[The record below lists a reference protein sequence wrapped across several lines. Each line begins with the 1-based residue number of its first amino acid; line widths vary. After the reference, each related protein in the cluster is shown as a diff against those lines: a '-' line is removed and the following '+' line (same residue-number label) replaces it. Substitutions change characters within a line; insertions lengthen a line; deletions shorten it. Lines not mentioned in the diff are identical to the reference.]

1 MSPVLTKEGL
11 FAVATVLSNGEMKFN
26 LYSTSVGH
34 PDWEDINRRA
44 DKMVQEVSGVVEFDS
59 GTLEEKAAEVRR
71 VAGGLST
78 FARSLFTNHARL
90 KKGDH
95 TLLPPYFILTMLNK
109 CNFSCTYCDNHAYKG
124 YYDLPEIKDIGLEQ
138 SKEILRIIG
147 KNVSAIYFCGG
158 EPTLHKDLPELAE
171 YAASI
176 NYFPIMINTNGSR
189 FHDILKDPRYTS
201 ALKNLDI
208 IIISLDA
215 LNLDKLSNVWG
226 VKKALG
232 EQVIV
237 NILALRRL
245 QEKVRFKLM
254 VNTVITPE
262 TIDEA
267 DAILDWTNDLGIW
280 YSPVPM
286 NRGPH
291 IHEDLKS
298 NPDYH
303 ALCDKIIARKK
314 QGYKIL
320 GSRRL
325 IESLVKGKSIKCF
338 PSLIPHVDGDGYTYW
353 PCKTA
358 SAMEPIKLNVLDF
371 ESWDDLYQAAEK
383 VMSVKDIHGKGPGQC
398 GGDCQ
403 WMQNYVSDALARGVA
418 HPIRS
423 GALLEITEFIGAV

>member
-1 MSPVLTKEGL
+1 M
-11 FAVATVLSNGEMKFN
+11 ATVLSNGDLEFN
-26 LYSTSVGH
+26 LYSAGAGH
-34 PDWEDINRRA
+34 PDWDVISGRA
-44 DKMVQEVSGVVEFDS
+44 ARMVDEVSGAIEFDS
-59 GTLEEKAAEVRR
+59 GTLAEKAAEVRR

-78 FARSLFTNHARL
+78 FARALLTNHARL
-90 KKGDH
+90 KRGEH
-95 TLLPPYFILTMLNK
+95 NLLPPYFILTMLNR
-109 CNFSCTYCDNHAYKG
+109 CNFRCTYCDNHAYKG

-171 YAASI
+171 YARSI

-189 FHDILKDPRYTS
+189 FHDILKETRYS
-201 ALKNLDI
+201 RLLKNLDI

-215 LNLDKLSNVWG
+215 LDLDRLSSVWG
-226 VKKALG
+226 VKKELG

-245 QEKVRFKLM
+245 KEKVRFKLI

-262 TIDEA
+262 TIAEA
-267 DAILDWTNDLGIW
+267 DSILDWTNDLGIW

-298 NPDYH
+298 NPAYH

-371 ESWDDLYQAAEK
+371 ESWYDLYQAAEK